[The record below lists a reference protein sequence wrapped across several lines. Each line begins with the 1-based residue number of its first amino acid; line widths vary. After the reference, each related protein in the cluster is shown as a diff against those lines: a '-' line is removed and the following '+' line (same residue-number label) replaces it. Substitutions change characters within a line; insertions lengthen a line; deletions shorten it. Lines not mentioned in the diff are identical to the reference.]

1 MAPTMSRVEGARARG
16 MHRARV
22 HRAFGLDFA
31 CAFHL
36 PGIPAVEDASPALS
50 VALAEPAA
58 VQAAWSG
65 PAPQPAVAEL
75 EQDGLPYR
83 AERGAAGDHRF
94 TYGDRATFHLTADG
108 RTLLCAP
115 ADPEAPEWRRVLL
128 DSVLATA
135 SLLSGYE
142 ALHAAA
148 VLGPDGAVALMGRT
162 GGGKTTLAAELLRR
176 GHPLFCDDVLALSR
190 DGAGGKVVAHPAP
203 PVMNLPAGAPVPPG
217 QALAAIG
224 GESWVAVDRAASEP
238 APVAAVCLI
247 DRRPGA
253 RPGVVPGP
261 ASPLDLLV
269 HGLRSGSAPERR
281 QSRFELLSDLAART
295 PAYVLEADVRTT
307 APEMADIL
315 ENAVP
320 ALRTHAEVRR

>member
-1 MAPTMSRVEGARARG
+1 

-36 PGIPAVEDASPALS
+36 PGIPALQAASPTLQIR
-50 VALAEPAA
+50 LAEPAA
-58 VQAAWSG
+58 VQDAWSG
-65 PAPQPAVAEL
+65 PAPSPAVAEL
-75 EQDGLPYR
+75 VQDGLPYR

-94 TYGDRATFHLTADG
+94 SYGDRATFHLSAG
-108 RTLLCAP
+108 GNTLLCAP
-115 ADPEAPEWRRVLL
+115 LDAEAPEWRRVLL

-190 DGAGGKVVAHPAP
+190 DGGILAHPAP
-203 PVMNLPAGAPVPPG
+203 PVMNLPAGAPAPPG

-224 GESWVAVDRAASEP
+224 GETWVAVDRAASEP

-253 RPGVVPGP
+253 RPAVVPGP

-269 HGLRSGSAPERR
+269 HGLRSGNAPGRR
-281 QSRFELLSDLAART
+281 QSRFELLSDLAAQT
-295 PAYVLEADVRTT
+295 PAYVLEADTRTT
-307 APEMADIL
+307 AAEMADLL

-320 ALRTHAEVRR
+320 ALARAHAEACR

>member
-1 MAPTMSRVEGARARG
+1 MSRVEGARARG

-36 PGIPAVEDASPALS
+36 PGIPAVDVASAALE
-50 VALAEPAA
+50 VDLAGPAA
-58 VQAAWSG
+58 VKAAWSG
-65 PAPQPAVAEL
+65 PAAKPAVAEL
-75 EQDGLPYR
+75 VQDGLPYR

-94 TYGDRATFHLTADG
+94 SYGDRAAFHLSADG
-108 RTLLCAP
+108 RRLLCAP
-115 ADPEAPEWRRVLL
+115 VDADAPEWRRVLL

-135 SLLSGYE
+135 SLLRGYE

-176 GHPLFCDDVLALSR
+176 GYPLFCDDVLALSR
-190 DGAGGKVVAHPAP
+190 DSAGGRILAHPAP
-203 PVMNLPAGAPVPPG
+203 PVMNLPAGAPAPPG
-217 QALAAIG
+217 QVLAAIG
-224 GESWVAVDRAASEP
+224 GETWVAVDRAASEP

-253 RPGVVPGP
+253 RPAVVPGP

-269 HGLRSGSAPERR
+269 HGLRSGNAPDRR
-281 QSRFELLSDLAART
+281 QSRFELLSDLAGQT

-307 APEMADIL
+307 AAEMTDLL
-315 ENAVP
+315 EGAVP
-320 ALRTHAEVRR
+320 ALAHAHAEVSR